1 MNGTQE
7 DEKIKIF
14 LGRELI
20 CGGENAVIF
29 CVQTLFTFPPPSVF
43 YLWQPSGKP
52 LAAVLKDDGADFL
65 YFREIKE
72 E

>member
-7 DEKIKIF
+7 DEKINF
-14 LGRELI
+14 F
-20 CGGENAVIF
+20 GGEGANLWWGKCCHILRTDLVY
-29 CVQTLFTFPPPSVF
+29 LPPSVF